1 MKRDTIFNRE
11 ILSLLS
17 PLPLFF
23 FSLGGSN
30 TIDPPLV
37 DAIPLLYR
45 GQSLRLC
52 PSPYSSPFRPPSPP
66 PSPRNQTDKVVL
78 KYSKFRRRGR
88 GEEEEDPGTRAKKWR
103 DRLAFN
109 MRQSSTLTF
118 PV

>member
-23 FSLGGSN
+23 FRSEEAIQSILPSSTRFLFFIAAN
-30 TIDPPLV
+30 LSASVPLP
-37 DAIPLLYR
+37 I
-45 GQSLRLC
+45 
-52 PSPYSSPFRPPSPP
+52 PP
-66 PSPRNQTDKVVL
+66 PFALLLLPPRNQTDKVVL